1 MRIGTILPT
10 AQSDGPGRIPTWA
23 EILDFTRH
31 AEAAGI
37 DSAWA
42 ADHLYGNEPSKPAEG
57 IHEAWA
63 LICGLAAATDRIGLG
78 HLVNCVS
85 FRSPGLLAKM
95 AVTADEISGGRFTLG
110 LGAGWHDP
118 EYKAFGYPVD
128 HRVGRFEEALEI
140 IVRLL
145 RCETV
150 TFDGRY
156 HSVAEAQL
164 LPPPNRKIPVLIAG
178 NKPRML
184 GLTARHADA
193 WNTAWFHKVDERLQT
208 RLDNMDA
215 ALRAAGRDRSQLE
228 VTVGVIVEDAEEA
241 AAADQIAE
249 LIRGTRELGVDEL
262 IVLTL
267 PITKRALDR
276 LAEGRSRS

>member
-1 MRIGTILPT
+1 MRLGTILPT
-10 AQSDGPGRIPTWA
+10 AQSDGPGRIPSWA

-63 LICGLAAATDRIGLG
+63 LMCGLAAATDRIRLG

-118 EYKAFGYPVD
+118 EYKAFGYPID
-128 HRVGRFEEALEI
+128 HRVSRFAEALEI
-140 IVRLL
+140 IVPLL
-145 RCETV
+145 RAETV
-150 TFDGRY
+150 TFEGRY
-156 HSVAEAQL
+156 HSVSEAQL
-164 LPPPNRKIPVLIAG
+164 LPPPGRKIPVLIAG

-184 GLTARHADA
+184 ELTARHADA
-193 WNTAWFHKVDERLQT
+193 WNTAWFRKIDERLRT

-215 ALRAAGRDRSQLE
+215 VLHAAGRDRSQLE
-228 VTVGVIVEDAEEA
+228 VTVGVIVEDAEETSA
-241 AAADQIAE
+241 SDRIAE
-249 LIRGTRELGVDEL
+249 LIRETRELGVAEL
-262 IVLTL
+262 IVLAL

-276 LAEGRSRS
+276 VAEGRSRA